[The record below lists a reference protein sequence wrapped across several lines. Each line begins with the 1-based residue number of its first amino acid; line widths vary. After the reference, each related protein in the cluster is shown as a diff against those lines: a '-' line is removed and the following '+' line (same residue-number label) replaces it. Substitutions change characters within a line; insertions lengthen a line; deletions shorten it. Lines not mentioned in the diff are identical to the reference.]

1 VLGTIAPMSSPPPA
15 NEDWVSQVVSL
26 VDRTVGAVRDKTTR
40 PVSGIARALVWG
52 LLAAMLATVA
62 LVLLVVGL
70 DRVLVIATRQ
80 RAYAAHG
87 GLGIILV
94 LLGLWIMRKRHAP
107 EES

>member
-1 VLGTIAPMSSPPPA
+1 MSSPPPA
-15 NEDWVSQVVSL
+15 NGDWVSQVVSL
-26 VDRTVGAVRDKTTR
+26 VDRTVGVVRDKTTR

-52 LLAAMLATVA
+52 LLAALLGLVA
-62 LVLLVVGL
+62 LVLGVIGI
-70 DRVLVIATRQ
+70 DRLLVIATGH

-94 LLGLWIMRKRHAP
+94 LGGLFLMRKRQAP

>member
-1 VLGTIAPMSSPPPA
+1 MSSPPPA
-15 NEDWVSQVVSL
+15 NPDWVSQVVSL

-52 LLAAMLATVA
+52 LLAGLLGLVA
-62 LVLLVVGL
+62 LVLLVIGI
-70 DRVLVIATRQ
+70 DRLLVIATGHRP
-80 RAYAAHG
+80 YAAHG

-94 LLGLWIMRKRHAP
+94 LSGLILMRKRHAT